1 MKTVKEIKQTVN
13 ISDLIRNENIKYIQE
28 WNSIKIQCLFHED
41 STASMSCTDSK
52 WLFHC
57 FGCGMSWDILNIL
70 EQLYPSMSFPKRMK
84 YLENIKTT
92 NNWINRVIPRTNL
105 NSPSIV
111 KDKTYYKIL
120 DYICTYFQNSLTE
133 EIINTYLLWKDL
145 FKYSTYNWEVTMNWY
160 GFKPESIA
168 TYRIGYS
175 KNSKELYK
183 KIKNKYSDQILN
195 KYLVW
200 DKLLWLF
207 TKNGMSMFKNRIVF
221 PVIVKW
227 NVVSFIARQT
237 EYSPVNKYSTW
248 KYIIVAWDKSY
259 LYNESDLDK
268 SNIFIVEGITDC
280 ISLKEHWYNAIALIA
295 SSLKQNMIQSIVERL
310 EWTRV
315 YILLDT
321 DKNWTWQKWAVNI
334 SKILTQYRIECFI
347 LELPL
352 EKNKN
357 KIDINTYFLNHNNS
371 DFMKLIWTQIMG

>member
-70 EQLYPSMSFPKRMK
+70 ERLYPSMSFPKRMK

-92 NNWINRVIPRTNL
+92 NNWIIWAIPRINL
-105 NSPSIV
+105 STPSVV
-111 KDKTYYKIL
+111 KDKTYYDIL

-183 KIKNKYSDQILN
+183 KIKNKFSCQVLS

-207 TKNGMSMFKNRIVF
+207 SKNGIAIFKNRIVF
-221 PVIVKW
+221 PIILDWK
-227 NVVSFIARQT
+227 VVSFISRQT
-237 EYSPVNKYSTW
+237 EFTPADKYSTW
-248 KYIIVAWDKSY
+248 KYVAIAWDKNY
-259 LYNESDLDK
+259 LYNECDFNNLTL
-268 SNIFIVEGITDC
+268 FITEWITDC
-280 ISLKEHWYNAIALIA
+280 ISLKERWYNAIALIA

-334 SKILTQYRIECFI
+334 SKILTQYWIECFI

-371 DFMKLIWTQIMG
+371 DFMKLIWTQIMS

>member
-1 MKTVKEIKQTVN
+1 M
-13 ISDLIRNENIKYIQE
+13 
-28 WNSIKIQCLFHED
+28 
-41 STASMSCTDSK
+41 
-52 WLFHC
+52 
-57 FGCGMSWDILNIL
+57 
-70 EQLYPSMSFPKRMK
+70 
-84 YLENIKTT
+84 
-92 NNWINRVIPRTNL
+92 
-105 NSPSIV
+105 
-111 KDKTYYKIL
+111 
-120 DYICTYFQNSLTE
+120 
-133 EIINTYLLWKDL
+133 
-145 FKYSTYNWEVTMNWY
+145 
-160 GFKPESIA
+160 
-168 TYRIGYS
+168 
-175 KNSKELYK
+175 
-183 KIKNKYSDQILN
+183 
-195 KYLVW
+195 VW

-207 TKNGMSMFKNRIVF
+207 TKNCMSMFKNRIVF

-280 ISLKEHWYNAIALIA
+280 ISLKERWYNAVALIA
-295 SSLKQNMIQSIVERL
+295 SSLKQNMIQNIVERL